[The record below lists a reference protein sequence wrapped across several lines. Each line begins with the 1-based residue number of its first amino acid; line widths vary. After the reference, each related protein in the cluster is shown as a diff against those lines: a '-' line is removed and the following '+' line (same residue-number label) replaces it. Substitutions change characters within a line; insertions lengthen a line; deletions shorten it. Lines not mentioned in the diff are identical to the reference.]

1 MIKIIKETKNRDRN
15 TVFIVE
21 EMTLSLLAR
30 KAPFFVRYILSRS
43 DGVFQ
48 FIPLPTSFFLPL
60 KALQELINRAGT
72 QLEFW
77 FRNWIYNLISGT
89 HTISVWKWKK
99 RFVEI
104 FALVLENQ
112 MEIFVKIRR
121 RKLLKLIQSSVS
133 LSLLLLIRI
142 KASTVIEMFDKH
154 FTWNNQHWFGK
165 RSDAR

>member
-1 MIKIIKETKNRDRN
+1 M
-15 TVFIVE
+15 
-21 EMTLSLLAR
+21 
-30 KAPFFVRYILSRS
+30 
-43 DGVFQ
+43 
-48 FIPLPTSFFLPL
+48 
-60 KALQELINRAGT
+60 
-72 QLEFW
+72 
-77 FRNWIYNLISGT
+77 
-89 HTISVWKWKK
+89 WKWKK

-154 FTWNNQHWFGK
+154 FT
-165 RSDAR
+165 

>member
-1 MIKIIKETKNRDRN
+1 M
-15 TVFIVE
+15 
-21 EMTLSLLAR
+21 
-30 KAPFFVRYILSRS
+30 
-43 DGVFQ
+43 
-48 FIPLPTSFFLPL
+48 
-60 KALQELINRAGT
+60 
-72 QLEFW
+72 
-77 FRNWIYNLISGT
+77 
-89 HTISVWKWKK
+89 WKLKK

-154 FTWNNQHWFGK
+154 FT
-165 RSDAR
+165 